1 MKTGCAAWI
10 LAGGAHHTGYSQ
22 NLTSEHMQDFA
33 EMAGIEFVKIGKET
47 NLYQL
52 KNDLRWSDVYYQFN
66 KS

>member
-1 MKTGCAAWI
+1 MRYGS
-10 LAGGAHHTGYSQ
+10 LRGDAHHTGFSQ

-52 KNDLRWSDVYYQFN
+52 KNELRWSEVAY
-66 KS
+66 K